1 MEGVTLTIS
10 ILTVVVSFVMFVV
23 FDRKLKSQQ
32 LQINDYVLKRQMEE
46 EADSKRACITA
57 FGRGEDHGAYFTV
70 QNTGKAVAR
79 NVRFSLDPKL
89 DVGLNPFPLDVMWPG
104 DSVRVTV
111 LLCLSDLVS
120 TKCTFAW
127 EDASGERPSSYV
139 LSFS

>member
-1 MEGVTLTIS
+1 MEIVALAIS
-10 ILTVVVSFVMFVV
+10 ILTVVVSLVMFAV

-32 LQINDYVLKRQMEE
+32 LQINDYVLKRQKEE
-46 EADSKRACITA
+46 EEDLKRACITA
-57 FGRGEDHGAYFTV
+57 FGRGENRNAFFTV

-89 DVGLNPFPLDVMWPG
+89 DIGLNPFPIDSMWPG

-111 LLCLSDLVS
+111 LLCLSDPIS
-120 TKCTFAW
+120 TKCTFTW
-127 EDASGERPSSYV
+127 EDASGNRSSSHV